1 MAAAEA
7 HNMLL
12 NYGIA
17 AGVGLAARGHPAA
30 RVRVLAP
37 GQDPHRLGGQRRA
50 GRRRATAARLAA
62 ARAISTPPAQL
73 LDQYI
78 ESAMGC
84 LWLRMGPAMISQTPS
99 SALPDCRP
107 ANPRG
112 PARAK
117 APTAATASPEI
128 RLTAA
133 ALPPAYCRVMTHGE
147 RATHSPVSMPSAAA
161 AWAPTPRQV
170 AGSRY
175 PSDAPAAAGP
185 AGTASADAPLPSGR
199 RISGVFMT
207 CSFLRLRQRAMTVA
221 PRCS

>member
-1 MAAAEA
+1 MVVAEA

-12 NYGIA
+12 NCGIA
-17 AGVGLAARGHPAA
+17 AGAGLAARGHRAA
-30 RVRVLAP
+30 GVRVLAP

-50 GRRRATAARLAA
+50 GPRGAMAARLAA

-84 LWLRMGPAMISQTPS
+84 LWLRMGPAMISQAPS

-117 APTAATASPEI
+117 APATATASPEI

-133 ALPPAYCRVMTHGE
+133 ALPPAHCKVMNHGE
-147 RATHSPVSMPSAAA
+147 RASHSPVSMPSAAA
-161 AWAPTPRQV
+161 AWAPAPR
-170 AGSRY
+170 
-175 PSDAPAAAGP
+175 PAARSG
-185 AGTASADAPLPSGR
+185 DPSH
-199 RISGVFMT
+199 
-207 CSFLRLRQRAMTVA
+207 
-221 PRCS
+221 

>member
-1 MAAAEA
+1 
-7 HNMLL
+7 MLL
-12 NYGIA
+12 NCGPA
-17 AGVGLAARGHPAA
+17 AGVSARREVVRCPG
-30 RVRVLAP
+30 VRVLAP
-37 GQDPHRLGGQRRA
+37 GQDPHRPGDQRRP
-50 GRRRATAARLAA
+50 GRRRAAAARLAA

-112 PARAK
+112 SARAK

-128 RLTAA
+128 RLTAV

-170 AGSRY
+170 AGSGY
-175 PSDAPAAAGP
+175 PPAAPATDGP
-185 AGTASADAPLPSGR
+185 NGTAGGPPRTR
-199 RISGVFMT
+199 RCRPDGGLVG
-207 CSFLRLRQRAMTVA
+207 CSLHVPFCSSFRRRTMTVA

>member
-1 MAAAEA
+1 MVVAEA

-12 NYGIA
+12 NCGIA
-17 AGVGLAARGHPAA
+17 AGVGLAEQGHPAA

-37 GQDPHRLGGQRRA
+37 GQDPHRPGGQRRVGHRGA
-50 GRRRATAARLAA
+50 MAARLAA

-84 LWLRMGPAMISQTPS
+84 LRVRIGPAMISQAPS

-117 APTAATASPEI
+117 APAAATASPEI

-133 ALPPAYCRVMTHGE
+133 ALPPAYCKVMNHGE
-147 RATHSPVSMPSAAA
+147 MATHSPVSMPSAAA
-161 AWAPTPRQV
+161 AWAPMPRQV

-175 PSDAPAAAGP
+175 PSDAPVA
-185 AGTASADAPLPSGR
+185 AGTAGTDCAEAPL
-199 RISGVFMT
+199 
-207 CSFLRLRQRAMTVA
+207 
-221 PRCS
+221 